1 MIEQILKGGPLMF
14 PLMLCS
20 LVALA
25 VVYDRW
31 MAFRANRKID
41 TRSLR
46 IKIITRLRAN
56 DVAGAIAECEAARG
70 PLSSVLLAGLR
81 SYNQLLGKKESAE
94 TMRMVVGQVM
104 EDYSAQAMSIVNK
117 RLDVLTTIAMAAPLL
132 GMTGTVTGMIA
143 SFAGLAEA
151 GSSGGGGG
159 GAVAAGI
166 AEALITTAAGLLIAL
181 AAVIPQ
187 SVFNRWSDEIELE
200 IEEGTSE
207 FVEFILTHH

>member
-1 MIEQILKGGPLMF
+1 MF

-20 LVALA
+20 LVSLA

-31 MAFRANRKID
+31 QAFRENRKID

-46 IKIITRLRAN
+46 SKVLAHLRAN
-56 DVAGAIAECEAARG
+56 NISGAIAECESAGG
-70 PLSSVLLAGLR
+70 PIASVLLAGLL
-81 SYNQLLGKKESAE
+81 SYRLLHSKNESSE

-104 EDYSAQAMSIVNK
+104 EDYSAQAISVVGK
-117 RLDVLTTIAMAAPLL
+117 RLDVLTTVGVAAPLL

-151 GSSGGGGG
+151 GSVGGGGST
-159 GAVAAGI
+159 VANGI

-181 AAVIPQ
+181 SAVIPQ
-187 SVFNRWSDEIELE
+187 SLYNRWSDEIELE
-200 IEEGTSE
+200 IEKATGE
-207 FVEFILTHH
+207 VMEFILTHH

>member
-1 MIEQILKGGPLMF
+1 MIEQILLGGPLMI

-20 LVALA
+20 LVGIA

-31 MAFRANRKID
+31 FSFRQNRRID
-41 TRSLR
+41 IRSLR
-46 IKIITRLRAN
+46 ARIQARLSEKN
-56 DVAGAIAECEAARG
+56 VAGAISECEATGG
-70 PLSSVLLAGLR
+70 PVASVLLAGLR
-81 SYNQLLGKKESAE
+81 SYKQLLDKNES
-94 TMRMVVGQVM
+94 TDIMRQVVAQVM
-104 EDYSAQAMSIVNK
+104 QDYSAQAMSVVNK
-117 RLDVLTTIAMAAPLL
+117 RLDVLTTIGMAAPLL

-159 GAVAAGI
+159 AVANGI

-187 SVFNRWSDEIELE
+187 SVFFRWADEIELE
-200 IEEGTSE
+200 IEESTCE
-207 FVEFILTHH
+207 LVEFILTNH